1 MLTYRMLTY
10 HRGSAAQWEA
20 AVTATDMTNSELSS
34 QQSVISNQQ
43 SAIGSR

>member
-1 MLTYRMLTY
+1 MLTYRMRTY

-34 QQSVISNQQ
+34 QQSAVNN
-43 SAIGSR
+43 R